1 MSDVHPPLSV
11 ILFVGA
17 TNSELKCRIFL
28 FDGPSTSQQRANVDG
43 RTQADRTSNREFRDI
58 LRVNWLLTHDSFW
71 HWIAVGMMRHVCPYF
86 SIDMSG

>member
-28 FDGPSTSQQRANVDG
+28 FDGPSTSQQKANVDG

-58 LRVNWLLTHDSFW
+58 LRVNWLLTHDSF
-71 HWIAVGMMRHVCPYF
+71 
-86 SIDMSG
+86 SGIG